1 MPQCTPT
8 QHNNK
13 KKKEISQQT
22 RVVEESHYE
31 LSFLK
36 PSKTANLETRKNNL
50 RNLKKKSSFLKNK
63 LFPNR

>member
-50 RNLKKKSSFLKNK
+50 RNLKKI
-63 LFPNR
+63 